1 MTIIFI
7 SPCKKNKQKKQK
19 RTRGLSDRGSGKCV
33 TRLQNEFVGER
44 LDVSCDYKENI
55 WTLYQQAVS
64 GSRLG
69 DEVRVLFLGVQQTP
83 CIHLI
88 SIIFVFICSSW
99 SYWKR
104 VHLLRGSLSNTVTLR
119 VCNCVQT
126 TQKETKMHVLELGQL
141 VTNYSQALKELDHRE
156 L

>member
-1 MTIIFI
+1 MITRKTFEHFI
-7 SPCKKNKQKKQK
+7 NMLFQVQDLEMKFEFS
-19 RTRGLSDRGSGKCV
+19 SSGCSKLHAS
-33 TRLQNEFVGER
+33 TSLA
-44 LDVSCDYKENI
+44 SY
-55 WTLYQQAVS
+55 S
-64 GSRLG
+64 
-69 DEVRVLFLGVQQTP
+69 
-83 CIHLI
+83 
-88 SIIFVFICSSW
+88 VFICSSW